1 MVYGGTASGQEVGWV
16 AGAGCGVAKSTP
28 AAASALHTTMRAP
41 KISFVTL
48 GEKLLTFRYH
58 STY

>member
-1 MVYGGTASGQEVGWV
+1 
-16 AGAGCGVAKSTP
+16 
-28 AAASALHTTMRAP
+28 MRAP